1 MAGKVARFRYIGP
14 VGEVSI
20 PALGDGATVKRGEVF
35 EVPDRALAE
44 QLEAQ
49 AENYHR
55 LEDGEGE
62 RGE

>member
-1 MAGKVARFRYIGP
+1 M
-14 VGEVSI
+14 GEVSI

-49 AENYHR
+49 AENYRR
-55 LEDGEGE
+55 LKDGEGE
-62 RGE
+62 GGE